1 MRDATGVGE
10 EPTACANIL
19 LVDDQPAHLTDLKS
33 ILADLGQNLVTASS
47 GEEALRLLFQEDFAV
62 VLLDVQMRGLDGFA
76 TAQIVRSRER
86 TRHTPI
92 IFLTAYDSADFPVER
107 AYALGAVD
115 YLVKPLLP
123 AILRAKTAVFVDL
136 FHKTEQLR
144 RLERREF
151 QRRLVEA
158 AACRAEEA
166 RGRRESE
173 RRSRQLSEFHEA
185 VMASMGEGLYATDA
199 RGMAT
204 YMNPAAERLLG
215 WTAEELLGRP
225 MHDCIHYKRPDD
237 TLFPAEQ
244 CALLRVQR
252 DGSSLREHEDAF
264 IRKDGVV
271 IPVACSSSPII
282 SDGVAAGLVVV
293 FRDVAKQKQ
302 AEQEL
307 RGSERRYRA
316 LADVMPQI
324 VWAAQPDGCL
334 DYFNRRWYEFSGFP
348 EGQSGNESWVPI
360 LHPDDLAPCLDA
372 WQKAIESGE
381 NYQIEYR
388 FLDRLTGAYRWHLG
402 RALPVRDDAGR
413 IERWFGTCTDIDE
426 QKRLEQDLREANAAK
441 DQFLVML
448 AHELRNPLA
457 PLLSTLFVLGRDET
471 VRRTH
476 GDALDRMERQLRR
489 LHRKVD
495 DLLETSRVVLGRAR
509 LRSERLDLARL
520 VKTVVEDRR
529 ALLEEAGVALTVTTP
544 PTPVWIKGDADRLAQ
559 VFDNLLDNET
569 KFVDRGGGVTVV
581 LAVCPAS
588 SKAVLTFAD
597 TGIGFAPEMRD
608 RLFDVFAQADQSL
621 DRSRGG
627 LGLGLAVVKGLI
639 EQHGGTVEASSEG
652 LGRGAKFTLR
662 LTLEPEPRALA
673 ATPDL
678 PASSPAGRPS
688 RILVI
693 EDHRDAAESLR
704 TLLEILGH
712 EVRVAFTGREG
723 VEAALAWRPEVVVSD
738 IGLPELDGYEVA
750 RRLRNETG
758 FKNLLLVALTGYNGD
773 DDRRRSKNAGFDHHL
788 VKPADVGELERILT
802 LRAS

>member
-10 EPTACANIL
+10 EAIACANIL
-19 LVDDQPAHLTDLKS
+19 LVDNQPAHLAALKC

-47 GEEALRLLFQEDFAV
+47 GEEALRLLFRDDFAV
-62 VLLDVQMRGLDGFA
+62 VLLDVQMHGLDGFA
-76 TAQIVRSRER
+76 TAQVVRSRER

-115 YLVKPLLP
+115 YLVKPLVP
-123 AILRAKTAVFVDL
+123 TILRAKTAVFVDL
-136 FHKTEQLR
+136 FHKSERLR

-173 RRSRQLSEFHEA
+173 RRSRQLAEFHQA
-185 VMASMGEGLYATDA
+185 VMASMGEGLFALDL
-199 RGMAT
+199 RGMLT

-215 WTAEELLGRP
+215 WTAEELLGRS
-225 MHDCIHYKRPDD
+225 MHDSIHYKHPDD
-237 TLFPAEQ
+237 SPFPADQ
-244 CALLRVQR
+244 CALLRVQW
-252 DGSSLREHEDAF
+252 DGSCLKEHEDVF
-264 IRKDGVV
+264 VRKDGVA

-282 SDGVAAGLVVV
+282 SDDAVAGLVVV
-293 FRDVAKQKQ
+293 FRDVTRQKQ

-307 RGSERRYRA
+307 RCSERRYRA

-324 VWAAQPDGCL
+324 VWAARPDGCL

-348 EGQSGNESWVPI
+348 EGQSGNSSWVPI
-360 LHPDDLAPCLDA
+360 LHPDDVAPCLGA
-372 WQKAIESGE
+372 WQKALESGE
-381 NYQIEYR
+381 PYQIEYR
-388 FLDRLTGAYRWHLG
+388 FMDRLTGAYRWHLG
-402 RALPVRDDAGR
+402 RALPVCDDAGR

-426 QKRLEQDLREANAAK
+426 QKRLEQGLREANAAK

-457 PLLSTLFVLGRDET
+457 PLMSTLFVLGKDEA

-476 GDALDRMERQLRR
+476 GEGLDRMERQVRR
-489 LHRKVD
+489 LNRKVD

-520 VKTVVEDRR
+520 VRTVVADRR
-529 ALLEEAGVALTVTTP
+529 PLLEEAGVALTVKTP
-544 PTPVWIKGDADRLAQ
+544 PTPVWIMGDSDRLAQ

-569 KFVDRGGGVTVV
+569 KFVDRGGSVTVV
-581 LAVCPAS
+581 LTVARES
-588 SKAVLTFAD
+588 SEAVLTFTD

-608 RLFDVFAQADQSL
+608 RLFEVFAQADQTL
-621 DRSRGG
+621 DRTRGG

-639 EQHGGTVEASSEG
+639 EQHGGTVAAASEG
-652 LGRGAKFTLR
+652 PGLGAKFTLR
-662 LTLEPEPRALA
+662 LTLEPEPLALT
-673 ATPDL
+673 ATPD
-678 PASSPAGRPS
+678 PAPPSGRPS

-704 TLLEILGH
+704 MLLEILGH
-712 EVRVAFTGREG
+712 EVRLAFTGREG
-723 VEAALAWRPEVVVSD
+723 VGVALAWRPEVVVSD

-758 FKNLLLVALTGYNGD
+758 FENVLMVALTGYSGD
-773 DDRRRSKNAGFDHHL
+773 DDRRRSKDAGFDHHL
-788 VKPADVGELERILT
+788 VKPADACELQRVLT
-802 LRAS
+802 ARAS